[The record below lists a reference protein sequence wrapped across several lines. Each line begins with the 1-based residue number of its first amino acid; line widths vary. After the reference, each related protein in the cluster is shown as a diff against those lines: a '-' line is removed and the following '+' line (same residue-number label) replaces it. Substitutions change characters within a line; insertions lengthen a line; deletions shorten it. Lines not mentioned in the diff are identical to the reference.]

1 MVLSTYIPL
10 ISGMAHRGAGR
21 YRSHRVAG
29 PAVSRVRGRFSHGRV
44 DDLESLSRHGLHHLV
59 VPHPPSLSA
68 RRSFSEHVAC
78 ADEGVAAEYRRVIDL
93 YVAAALGGDQP
104 HADAGPAVR
113 RRVPAVGLRRRLVLE
128 VDPEGRLPA
137 SVVIVPAPL
146 RGWDSWPSGV
156 IGWRPTVRPNRNA
169 LRAKDRLYGRLRFNG
184 RH

>member
-29 PAVSRVRGRFSHGRV
+29 PAVSRVRARFSHDRV

-93 YVAAALGGDQP
+93 YVAAALGGGSASRRCRACCP
-104 HADAGPAVR
+104 PAR
-113 RRVPAVGLRRRLVLE
+113 SSSRSTSPSCSR
-128 VDPEGRLPA
+128 GRP
-137 SVVIVPAPL
+137 
-146 RGWDSWPSGV
+146 
-156 IGWRPTVRPNRNA
+156 
-169 LRAKDRLYGRLRFNG
+169 
-184 RH
+184 

>member
-29 PAVSRVRGRFSHGRV
+29 PAVSRVRGRFSHDRV
-44 DDLESLSRHGLHHLV
+44 DDLGSLSRHGLHHLV
-59 VPHPPSLSA
+59 VPHPPRPPL
-68 RRSFSEHVAC
+68 
-78 ADEGVAAEYRRVIDL
+78 VAAFPSML
-93 YVAAALGGDQP
+93 LALMRELQLNIGGLLICMLPPRWGDQS

-113 RRVPAVGLRRRLVLE
+113 RRVPVAGLRRRFVLE

-146 RGWDSWPSGV
+146 RDWDSWPSGV

>member
-68 RRSFSEHVAC
+68 RRSFSEHVAR

-93 YVAAALGGDQP
+93 YVAAALRGVSLTPMPGLLS
-104 HADAGPAVR
+104 ADAFRQPVYVAVLFSR
-113 RRVPAVGLRRRLVLE
+113 STLKV
-128 VDPEGRLPA
+128 A
-137 SVVIVPAPL
+137 SPP
-146 RGWDSWPSGV
+146 RW
-156 IGWRPTVRPNRNA
+156 
-169 LRAKDRLYGRLRFNG
+169 
-184 RH
+184 